1 MQYVSISE
9 FFELVKMD
17 VGISSHHHNKTV
29 YLLLALAIF
38 MQGVHVLK
46 GSSICDIAKGSQG
59 KNRMIR
65 FVGIYFGW

>member
-1 MQYVSISE
+1 
-9 FFELVKMD
+9 MD
-17 VGISSHHHNKTV
+17 VGTVKTV

>member
-1 MQYVSISE
+1 
-9 FFELVKMD
+9 MD
-17 VGISSHHHNKTV
+17 VGISSHHHNKNV

-59 KNRMIR
+59 KNKMI
-65 FVGIYFGW
+65 